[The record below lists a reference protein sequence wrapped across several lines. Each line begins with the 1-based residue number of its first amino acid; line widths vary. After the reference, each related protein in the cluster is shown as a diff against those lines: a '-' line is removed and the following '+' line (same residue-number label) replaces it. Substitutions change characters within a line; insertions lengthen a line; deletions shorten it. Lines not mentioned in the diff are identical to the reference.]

1 VHLMMIVMELGMGSK
16 EKLVDDS
23 LASML
28 CFTNLRQTVQVLIQ
42 REHTDTHTHAHTRT
56 HGHNNTIF
64 LSLEA

>member
-1 VHLMMIVMELGMGSK
+1 MMIVMELGMGSK

-42 REHTDTHTHAHTRT
+42 REHTDTHTHTR
-56 HGHNNTIF
+56 
-64 LSLEA
+64 AQ